1 MSHWQCLFI
10 PQFTHYFAKWSL
22 TSGGYY
28 SARTSALWSRTLGHS
43 SQWNIN
49 PTWADSILAL
59 QNYYANLICAMLG
72 WLWPSDSIRN
82 YMSVAKA
89 GLRISRRFWRHPF
102 IAEDP
107 LVNNRCTGTSQKK
120 KMYMVKKFIISKSE
134 TFTFVYIFIRQ
145 GSSHLLNM
153 QNVHLLFIIKFVC
166 LSAPHTVVAYFDA
179 AKFSIKLFSFIYFIV
194 SVVRQWDEYEILTE
208 TWPIK
213 TTHSPHP
220 KC

>member
-89 GLRISRRFWRHPF
+89 GWWISRMFWRHPF

-120 KMYMVKKFIISKSE
+120 KMYMVKKFIISKVKLSLL
-134 TFTFVYIFIRQ
+134 FTFSYDRAAHIFWTCKMYIYYLLL
-145 GSSHLLNM
+145 HLFASLR
-153 QNVHLLFIIKFVC
+153 H
-166 LSAPHTVVAYFDA
+166 
-179 AKFSIKLFSFIYFIV
+179 
-194 SVVRQWDEYEILTE
+194 IL
-208 TWPIK
+208 
-213 TTHSPHP
+213 
-220 KC
+220 